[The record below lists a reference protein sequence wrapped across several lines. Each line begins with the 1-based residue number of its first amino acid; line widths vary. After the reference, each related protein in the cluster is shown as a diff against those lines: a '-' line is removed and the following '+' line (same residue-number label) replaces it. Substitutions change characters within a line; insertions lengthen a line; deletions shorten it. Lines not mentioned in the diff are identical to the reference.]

1 MRSLGTYLSWIPPIF
16 AFTFLTAP
24 LTLLDGYSNILDALT
39 RLNANDPFVGSYYF
53 WWTNLTYLPAF
64 FFWLVLYYWMQSHF
78 ALNLTS
84 TVVIF
89 FYALTYS
96 TEVVDFVP
104 LTYLNSST
112 FYTNFGSNQLLSN
125 ALNKYH
131 PLVLYLSFIVFF
143 SFAWRYLNLHMNGKT
158 FNVVMSQGSLKG
170 VWYAIVINFVALW
183 MGSWWALQE
192 GTWGGWWNWDA
203 SEMFGLM
210 VSLALL
216 SLMHS
221 ETTPSSH
228 YLLVMKSIFFV
239 VAIVASYFFMQ
250 LNFELVSHNFG
261 SKFFFFFNN
270 NLFFLEVIILTFG
283 IMAWIWTKVCLWSTI
298 DSSLTYTSIRNNV
311 TDIRMFIT
319 MLPLLVATLWVIF
332 SYSPLVNYYLWNF
345 FEVNS
350 FNFETS
356 FQPLSFL
363 SFFLL
368 FSFVRIA
375 SFRDLSYW
383 ALPAVF
389 ITNWLWIFII
399 LPFHAVRFSKLHFVL
414 IVFTILNVSLSDSTL
429 FYWTTM
435 SEYLYVPFASAL
447 EYPSLDYYIPDSG
460 ITEYVETW
468 SSYNYLTSTTWN
480 IYTFSNSLAIN
491 SFSLEL
497 SHSIL
502 RNLYQLGGCYS
513 SVFLD
518 LEIPLLSFLNL
529 LFLIFIFL

>member
-1 MRSLGTYLSWIPPIF
+1 MRSLGTYLLWIPPML
-16 AFTFLTAP
+16 AFVFFTAP

-53 WWTNLTYLPAF
+53 WWTNLTYLPTF
-64 FFWLVLYYWMQSHF
+64 FFWLVLYYWVQSHF

-84 TVVIF
+84 LIVIF
-89 FYALTYS
+89 LYIIIYS
-96 TEVVDFVP
+96 TEVVDFIP

-143 SFAWRYLNLHMNGKT
+143 SFSWKYVNLRT
-158 FNVVMSQGSLKG
+158 SRQAFNVITSQGSHQV
-170 VWYAIVINFVALW
+170 VWYAIVINFIALW

-216 SLMHS
+216 SLLHS
-221 ETTPSSH
+221 EVTPSLH
-228 YLLVMKSIFFV
+228 YLLVRKSVFLV
-239 VAIVASYFFMQ
+239 VAIVTSYFFMQ

-270 NLFFLEVIILTFG
+270 NLFFIEVIILTFG
-283 IMAWIWTKVCLWSTI
+283 IIAWNWTKLCSWSTL
-298 DSSLTYTSIRNNV
+298 DSSLVYTAKANNTTTVRTFV
-311 TDIRMFIT
+311 TV
-319 MLPLLVATLWVIF
+319 LPPLVATLWVIF

-375 SFRDLSYW
+375 SFKDLGYW
-383 ALPAVF
+383 ALP
-389 ITNWLWIFII
+389 ILLLTNWLWAFII
-399 LPFHAVRFSKLHFVL
+399 LPFSATRFSKLHLVL
-414 IVFTILNVSLSDSTL
+414 IIFTVLNISLSNSTL
-429 FYWTTM
+429 FYWVTVPQ
-435 SEYLYVPFASAL
+435 YLYVPFASAL
-447 EYPSLDYYIPDSG
+447 EYPSINYYIPDSG
-460 ITEYVETW
+460 LIEYVEAW
-468 SSYNYLTSTTWN
+468 STYSYLTSTSWN
-480 IYTFSNSLAIN
+480 MYTFSNSLAIN
-491 SFSLEL
+491 SFSLEF

>member
-1 MRSLGTYLSWIPPIF
+1 MRSLSTYLSWIPPML
-16 AFTFLTAP
+16 AFVFLTAP

-53 WWTNLTYLPAF
+53 WWTNLTYLPTF
-64 FFWLVLYYWMQSHF
+64 FFWLVLYYQTQSYF
-78 ALNLTS
+78 TVNLTS
-84 TVVIF
+84 LIVMF
-89 FYALTYS
+89 LYALTYS
-96 TEVVDFVP
+96 TEVVDFIP

-143 SFAWRYLNLHMNGKT
+143 SFSWKYLNLRINRQT
-158 FNVVMSQGSLKG
+158 FNVLTSQKSLQV
-170 VWYAIVINFVALW
+170 VWYAIVINLIALW

-216 SLMHS
+216 SLLHS
-221 ETTPSSH
+221 EATPSLH
-228 YLLVMKSIFFV
+228 YLLGLKSIFL
-239 VAIVASYFFMQ
+239 VAAVIASYFFMQ

-270 NLFFLEVIILTFG
+270 NLFFIEVIILTFG
-283 IMAWIWTKVCLWSTI
+283 IIAWNWSKICSWLII
-298 DSSLTYTSIRNNV
+298 DSSLTYATRGNNITSTRTYV
-311 TDIRMFIT
+311 TI
-319 MLPLLVATLWVIF
+319 LPPLIATLWVIF

-368 FSFVRIA
+368 FSFIRIVN
-375 SFRDLSYW
+375 FKDLGYW
-383 ALPAVF
+383 ALPTLF
-389 ITNWLWIFII
+389 ITNWLWVFII
-399 LPFHAVRFSKLHFVL
+399 LPFNATRFSKLHSVL
-414 IVFTILNVSLSDSTL
+414 ILFTVLNISLSDSTL
-429 FYWTTM
+429 FYWVTI
-435 SEYLYVPFASAL
+435 SEYLYVPFSTAL
-447 EYPSLDYYIPDSG
+447 EYPSTNYYIPDSG
-460 ITEYVETW
+460 ITEYVEAW
-468 SSYNYLTSTTWN
+468 SSYSCLTSTTWN
-480 IYTFSNSLAIN
+480 MYTFSNSLAVN
-491 SFSLEL
+491 SFSLECG
-497 SHSIL
+497 HSAL
-502 RNLYQLGGCYS
+502 RNLYRLGGCYS

-529 LFLIFIFL
+529 LFLIFILL